1 LHKNF
6 IRLCENLWVYHVSLY
21 LVKTESKPEIMKKFT
36 ILILTLC
43 ITATC
48 IAQLKPFFPAVK
60 NSSRAIRPVKTI
72 KNEDIVGIKPANP
85 LVTNKVLD
93 LDLSTMMTRYD
104 LQSNTSNQNRIY
116 YYEDGTIGVTANFR
130 TTDNDNTRGTGY
142 NYFNGTAWGTKPTT
156 RIEAT
161 KAGWPSYTRFGPT
174 GEIVV
179 SHHMTAGL
187 YIYTRP
193 VKGTGS
199 WNESILPG
207 PPEAVDIS
215 WPRVVTN
222 GPDNTNI
229 HILADTYQT
238 YNGMPGALLYYR
250 STDGGATWD
259 IQHQQI
265 DGLTV
270 SEYLTIPA
278 DTYTWADPRGDTL
291 CFTVGDSWLDQII
304 VKSTDNGLN
313 WTVTK
318 IWSNPY
324 PLWSGGTT
332 TDMFYCPDGYSA
344 IALDKNGKAH
354 VTFGLQYVYG
364 DDQGAQYWTPL
375 NDGLIYWN
383 EDMPEITS
391 LDPALLP
398 DNQYIGWLQDTM
410 VFYQPDTELAFYYS
424 SLSSMPTMVVDNNNK
439 VFVIWSGVTTYRDPN
454 NYMLRHLYARGS
466 LNGGTTWRD
475 TIVDLTDD
483 FDYHFEECAFPT
495 VSPTCS
501 NDTIY
506 IIFQSDPEAGSAV
519 KGAAQGQTSPTD
531 NEIRFLKPDKND
543 ILQIGVGIKDPVEKT
558 TFSVSQNMPN
568 PFNDYTRVTVRLEK
582 TASLTIEVNSMVGNK
597 VMEINKGIVDPG
609 SHEYIL
615 DGSNLAPGVYF
626 YIVKVNGKSVTKKM
640 MVE

>member
-1 LHKNF
+1 
-6 IRLCENLWVYHVSLY
+6 
-21 LVKTESKPEIMKKFT
+21 MKKFT
-36 ILILTLC
+36 LLMVAIC
-43 ITATC
+43 ITIAC
-48 IAQLKPFFPAVK
+48 MAQLKPFHPRVK
-60 NSSRAIRPVKTI
+60 NNTKAIRPSKMF
-72 KNEDIVGIKPANP
+72 KNEDILGVKPSNP
-85 LVTNKVLD
+85 LVATQVLA
-93 LDLSTMMTRYD
+93 LDPSTMMTRYD
-104 LQSNTSNQNRIY
+104 LQSNSSNQNRIR

-142 NYFNGTAWGTKPTT
+142 NYFNGTAWAPKPTT

-161 KAGWPSYTRFGPT
+161 KAGWPSYTQFGPT

-193 VKGTGS
+193 VKGTGT

-222 GPDNTNI
+222 GPNHTNI
-229 HILADTYQT
+229 HIIADTYQP
-238 YNGMPGALLYYR
+238 YNGMPSALLYYR
-250 STDGGATWD
+250 STDGGVSWD
-259 IQHQQI
+259 IQNLQI
-265 DGLTV
+265 DGLT
-270 SEYLTIPA
+270 SAEYLTIPA

-313 WTVTK
+313 WTITK

-324 PLWSGGTT
+324 PKWAGGTT

-344 IALDKNGKAH
+344 IALDNNGKAH

-364 DDQGAQYWTPL
+364 DDAGLQYWTPL

-383 EDMPEITS
+383 EDMPEITT
-391 LDPALLP
+391 LDPTLLP

-424 SLSSMPTMVVDNNNK
+424 SLSSMPTMVVDNNDK
-439 VFVIWSGVTTYRDPN
+439 VFAIWSGVTTYRDPN
-454 NYMLRHLYARGS
+454 NFMLRHLYARGS
-466 LNGGTTWRD
+466 LNGGSTWRD
-475 TIVDLTDD
+475 TIVDLTSD
-483 FDYHFEECAFPT
+483 FDYHFEECVFPT

-501 NDTIY
+501 NDTIF
-506 IIFQSDPEAGSAV
+506 IIFQSDPEAGSAN
-519 KGAAQGQTSPTD
+519 KGAAQGQSSPTD
-531 NEIRFLKPDKND
+531 NEIRFLKPNKNQ
-543 ILQIGVGIKDPVEKT
+543 ILQVGVGIEDPGNKVN
-558 TFSVSQNMPN
+558 FSVSQNVPN
-568 PFNDYTRVTVRLEK
+568 PFSDNTRITV
-582 TASLTIEVNSMVGNK
+582 SLDKPATLTVEVWSLLGKK
-597 VMEINKGIVDPG
+597 VMEINKGAINPG
-609 SHEYIL
+609 SHQYIL
-615 DGSNLAPGVYF
+615 DGSRLIPGIYF
-626 YIVKVNGKSVTKKM
+626 YTVRVNGQTVTKKM

>member
-304 VKSTDNGLN
+304 VKSTDNGLS

-466 LNGGTTWRD
+466 LNGGSTWRD